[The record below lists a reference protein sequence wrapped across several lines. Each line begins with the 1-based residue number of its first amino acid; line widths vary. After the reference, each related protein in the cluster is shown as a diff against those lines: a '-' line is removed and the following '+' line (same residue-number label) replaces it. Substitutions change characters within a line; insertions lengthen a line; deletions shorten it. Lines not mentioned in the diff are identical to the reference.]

1 MGDYGALAKSKKHD
15 VIIIDDDEDD
25 DDDVVQIDPKTKSP
39 VKKARAKSP
48 TPVKKVLTK
57 ISTPVHKARS
67 KSPSPAVEKVRSK
80 SPSPVEKVRSK
91 SPSPVEKTRSKS
103 PSPVKKARSK
113 SPSPLKKARAKSP
126 SPLKKVRSKISSP
139 VHKAPTPVKRLL
151 SKKIVIHLVDY
162 SEKAIAVYGDTFYCK
177 EELKKWNG
185 KFNPNL
191 SIAGKKQPGWIFS
204 KSKRPQVEEIV
215 ERINTG
221 SKSPKSP
228 TPVKSKS
235 PTPVKSARSKSPG
248 KRARSKSSTPVKR
261 ARSKSPGKRAHSAIN
276 LTNCL
281 AWLTNKNVDP
291 VTKRKLVP
299 SEQRYKDYE
308 AMCIDN
314 HLIDDESHKYF
325 NDHKVTY
332 EVYKHYSKKEGYCF
346 FNEIYC
352 KKLKPLYTENDFLV
366 QLKNRW
372 EVLDFPKYRATLT
385 SCMTKGQLMAIPW
398 IFKTLKSTHANMFVI
413 DPRQKTIE
421 HFEPHGAAFNHGRGN
436 KHVWIGKAATFLASR
451 LFPNFKY
458 IPPIHQCPNFSTA
471 KGRGFQSVL
480 SELFP
485 NSQLS
490 GTCAVWSMW
499 YGYMRLS
506 NPAMTQK
513 EVLEKAVQDISG
525 PNNDY
530 SGIYKF
536 IKNITGAI
544 VHLAHPTTVATVRER
559 NKRKHRNKINPL
571 KT

>member
-25 DDDVVQIDPKTKSP
+25 DVVQIDPKTKSP
-39 VKKARAKSP
+39 VKKARS
-48 TPVKKVLTK
+48 K
-57 ISTPVHKARS
+57 ISLPVHKARS
-67 KSPSPAVEKVRSK
+67 KSPSPVKKVRSK
-80 SPSPVEKVRSK
+80 SPSPVK
-91 SPSPVEKTRSKS
+91 KTRSKS
-103 PSPVKKARSK
+103 PSPVKKVRSK
-113 SPSPLKKARAKSP
+113 SPSPVKKTRSKSP
-126 SPLKKVRSKISSP
+126 S
-139 VHKAPTPVKRLL
+139 PVKRLL

-228 TPVKSKS
+228 TPVKR
-235 PTPVKSARSKSPG
+235 ARSKSPG
-248 KRARSKSSTPVKR
+248 KRARSKSPTPVKR
-261 ARSKSPGKRAHSAIN
+261 ARSKSPGKRARTKSPTPVERAHSAIN

-308 AMCIDN
+308 ATCIDN
-314 HLIDDESHKYF
+314 RLIDDESHKYF
-325 NDHKVTY
+325 NDHKLTY

-372 EVLDFPKYRATLT
+372 DFLDFPKYRATLT

-544 VHLAHPTTVATVRER
+544 VHLANPTTVATVRER